1 MTPPPVPPP
10 SPLASLIRIVADEQ
24 RVPIP
29 PGMTA
34 IADAAR
40 ARHGEGV
47 AAVLGYGSCL
57 REGDDRG
64 KVVDLYLVPDDYRSI
79 YENPLMRV
87 ANAVLPPNVF
97 YLETPFEDRIV
108 RCKYAV
114 VSLGDLERLVSPTT
128 FHPYFWARFAQPT
141 AIVWVRGAAA
151 RSRVVG
157 ALARS
162 IATVMAEAAPFLPPD
177 TPSRDFWIRAFSETY
192 RTELRAERPGR
203 AIHLYETHAARYDRI
218 IEAVRETG
226 GRNVLSGGGRSIESN
241 EKRWRRRR
249 SLGKVLSVLRLMKNA
264 FTFHDGP
271 VYLMWKIEQHSG
283 VKVTLTPWQRRHP
296 ILASPTLFWRLYRKG
311 AFR

>member
-1 MTPPPVPPP
+1 LTPPPP
-10 SPLASLIRIVADEQ
+10 SLIKIVANDAEAA
-24 RVPIP
+24 IP

-34 IADAAR
+34 IAEAAR

-64 KVVDLYLVPDDYRSI
+64 KVVDLYVLSDDYRSI
-79 YENPLMRV
+79 YGNPLMRV
-87 ANAVLPPNVF
+87 ANALLPPNVF
-97 YLETPFEDRIV
+97 YLETPFEDRVV

-114 VSLGDLERLVSPTT
+114 VSLGDLERLVCLRT

-141 AIVWVRGAAA
+141 ALVWARDEAAKT
-151 RSRVVG
+151 RVVT
-157 ALARS
+157 ALAQS
-162 IATVMAEAAPFLPPD
+162 VVTVMHEAAPFMPAGVQ
-177 TPSRDFWIRAFSETY
+177 SRDFWVRAFSETY

-203 AIHLYETHAARYDRI
+203 SVHLYETHAARYDRI
-218 IEAVRETG
+218 FQSVREG
-226 GRNVLSGGGRSIESN
+226 GGGIELSGDPGSAERN
-241 EKRWRRRR
+241 EGRWRRRR
-249 SLGKVLSVLRLMKNA
+249 YLGKVLSVLRLMKNA
-264 FTFHDGP
+264 FTFDDGP

>member
-1 MTPPPVPPP
+1 MPPLPEPLIAMIADETNAPVP
-10 SPLASLIRIVADEQ
+10 ASIVA
-24 RVPIP
+24 
-29 PGMTA
+29 
-34 IADAAR
+34 IAEAAR
-40 ARHGEGV
+40 ARHGTGI

-64 KVVDLYLVPDDYRSI
+64 KVVDLYLLPDDYRSV
-79 YENPLMRV
+79 YGNPLLRV
-87 ANAVLPPNVF
+87 ANALLPPNVF
-97 YLETPFEDRIV
+97 YLETAFEDRTV

-114 VSLGDLERLVSPTT
+114 VSLGDFERLVGPGT

-141 AIVWVRGAAA
+141 AIVWARDEAA
-151 RSRVVG
+151 RTRVVT

-162 IATVMAEAAPFLPPD
+162 VSTVIGEAAPFLPADAEP
-177 TPSRDFWIRAFSETY
+177 RDFWIRAFSETY

-218 IEAVRETG
+218 VGALRETDG
-226 GRNVLSGGGRSIESN
+226 GPGPNGDPRSARRNER
-241 EKRWRRRR
+241 RWRRRR
-249 SLGKVLSVLRLMKNA
+249 YLGKVLSVLRLMKSA

>member
-1 MTPPPVPPP
+1 MI
-10 SPLASLIRIVADEQ
+10 AAEARA
-24 RVPIP
+24 PIP
-29 PGMTA
+29 QSIRA
-34 IADAAR
+34 IAQAAR
-40 ARHGEGV
+40 ARHGQGI

-64 KVVDLYLVPDDYRSI
+64 KVVDLYLLPDNYRSI
-79 YENPLMRV
+79 YDNPLTRV
-87 ANAVLPPNVF
+87 ANALLPPNVF

-114 VSLGDLERLVSPTT
+114 VSLGHLERLVCPQT

-141 AIVWVRGAAA
+141 AIVWA
-151 RSRVVG
+151 RDEETEKRVVT
-157 ALARS
+157 ALAQS
-162 IATVMAEAAPFLPPD
+162 VATVIGQAAPFLPADAQP
-177 TPSRDFWIRAFSETY
+177 RDFWIRAFSETY

-203 AIHLYETHAARYDRI
+203 AVHLYETHAARYDRI
-218 IEAVRETG
+218 VATMREA
-226 GRNVLSGGGRSIESN
+226 GGGELLNGHSQSAKRN
-241 EKRWRRRR
+241 EARWRRRR
-249 SLGKVLSVLRLMKNA
+249 YLGKVLSVLRLMKSA